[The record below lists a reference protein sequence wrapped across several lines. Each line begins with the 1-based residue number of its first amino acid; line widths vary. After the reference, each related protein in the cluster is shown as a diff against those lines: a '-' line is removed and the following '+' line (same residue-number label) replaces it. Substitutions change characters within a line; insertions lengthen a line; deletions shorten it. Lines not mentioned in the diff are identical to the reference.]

1 MFTTG
6 DEQYRPSSREG
17 QGTERHRKMLSGS
30 VFDGERLYPGLS
42 DLLQSAEVAALESD
56 LAASHSVADPHAAGP
71 GDDACL
77 DRFQDPGRGA
87 RQLMAGQLVQ
97 GTLGRNSEGALRI
110 APADLGLL
118 RKINVERI
126 SNLGSRP

>member
-1 MFTTG
+1 
-6 DEQYRPSSREG
+6 
-17 QGTERHRKMLSGS
+17 
-30 VFDGERLYPGLS
+30 
-42 DLLQSAEVAALESD
+42 
-56 LAASHSVADPHAAGP
+56 
-71 GDDACL
+71 
-77 DRFQDPGRGA
+77 
-87 RQLMAGQLVQ
+87 MAGQLVQ